1 MDIILLLLIAQ
12 IIFYIVQD
20 QHIYVFGFIGL
31 SLLVQEYFSQKRMVY
46 LLVPMAIIHILYCL
60 NLKQNTGS
68 IHEGFKGWKKGKKA
82 YHSSKKT
89 TAKGTVD
96 TYNKSK
102 KGTVDTY
109 NKSKKGTVDT
119 YNKSKKGIKKQKIM
133 KKLKKFNEDL
143 KVSTAALTKDMNFV
157 SSSLNNL
164 ISQSKKEEKKA
175 ASSVVATVATYS
187 DNTTASANFN
197 TDKYN
202 ETYDPNKDKVTL
214 P

>member
-82 YHSSKKT
+82 YHSSKRT
-89 TAKGTVD
+89 TAKGTVN

-102 KGTVDTY
+102 R
-109 NKSKKGTVDT
+109 
-119 YNKSKKGIKKQKIM
+119 GIKKQKIM

-164 ISQSKKEEKKA
+164 ISQSKKEEKEDETP
-175 ASSVVATVATYS
+175 VATINTYTDDS
-187 DNTTASANFN
+187 TASADFN
-197 TDKYN
+197 TDQYN
-202 ETYDPNKDKVTL
+202 EKYDPNEDKVTL

>member
-31 SLLVQEYFSQKRMVY
+31 SILVQEYFSQKRMVY

-68 IHEGFKGWKKGKKA
+68 IHEGFKGWKKGKKT

-89 TAKGTVD
+89 TA
-96 TYNKSK
+96 
-102 KGTVDTY
+102 
-109 NKSKKGTVDT
+109 KGTVDT

-133 KKLKKFNEDL
+133 KKLKKFNEDSL
-143 KVSTAALTKDMNFV
+143 KSTAALTKNMNFV

-164 ISQSKKEEKKA
+164 ISQSKKEEKEEKET
-175 ASSVVATVATYS
+175 SVATINTYTDDS
-187 DNTTASANFN
+187 TAS
-197 TDKYN
+197 TDFETDQYN
-202 ETYDPNKDKVTL
+202 ETYDPNKDKATL

>member
-1 MDIILLLLIAQ
+1 MDIILLLLITQ

-68 IHEGFKGWKKGKKA
+68 IHEGFKLRGGKKMYNTSTKGTTKGTTSA
-82 YHSSKKT
+82 YNTSK
-89 TAKGTVD
+89 KGTVN

-102 KGTVDTY
+102 KD
-109 NKSKKGTVDT
+109 
-119 YNKSKKGIKKQKIM
+119 IKKAKIV

-157 SSSLNNL
+157 SKALNNL
-164 ISQSKKEEKKA
+164 ISQSKKEEKEA
-175 ASSVVATVATYS
+175 APSVATVATYS

-202 ETYDPNKDKVTL
+202 ETYDPNKDKAIL

>member
-31 SLLVQEYFSQKRMVY
+31 SLLVQECFSQKRMVY

-60 NLKQNTGS
+60 NLKQNTDS
-68 IHEGFKGWKKGKKA
+68 IHEGFRKKNRGKRFSKKGARNTYK
-82 YHSSKKT
+82 SSKNK
-89 TAKGTVD
+89 TAKGT
-96 TYNKSK
+96 TSAYNKSK
-102 KGTVDTY
+102 R
-109 NKSKKGTVDT
+109 
-119 YNKSKKGIKKQKIM
+119 GIKKQKIM

-143 KVSTAALTKDMNFV
+143 KASTTALTKNINFV

-164 ISQSKKEEKKA
+164 ISQSKKEDKEDETPIDPTPAKA
-175 ASSVVATVATYS
+175 
-187 DNTTASANFN
+187 DFEE
-197 TDKYN
+197 DKYN
-202 ETYDPNKDKVTL
+202 EKYDPNEDKATL

>member
-82 YHSSKKT
+82 YHSSKRT
-89 TAKGTVD
+89 TAKGTVN

-102 KGTVDTY
+102 R
-109 NKSKKGTVDT
+109 
-119 YNKSKKGIKKQKIM
+119 GIKKQKIK

-164 ISQSKKEEKKA
+164 ISQSKKEEKEDETP
-175 ASSVVATVATYS
+175 VATINTYTDDS
-187 DNTTASANFN
+187 TASADFN
-197 TDKYN
+197 TDQYN
-202 ETYDPNKDKVTL
+202 EKYDPNEDKVTL

>member
-60 NLKQNTGS
+60 NLKQNTGL
-68 IHEGFKGWKKGKKA
+68 IHEGFRRKNWGSRASPKGVKN
-82 YHSSKKT
+82 
-89 TAKGTVD
+89 

-102 KGTVDTY
+102 KR
-109 NKSKKGTVDT
+109 
-119 YNKSKKGIKKQKIM
+119 IKKQKIM
-133 KKLKKFNEDL
+133 KKLKKFNEDSL
-143 KVSTAALTKDMNFV
+143 KSTTALTKNINFV

-164 ISQSKKEEKKA
+164 ISQSKKEDKEDK
-175 ASSVVATVATYS
+175 TPT

-197 TDKYN
+197 TKKYN
-202 ETYDPNKDKVTL
+202 ETYDPNEDKAIL

>member
-1 MDIILLLLIAQ
+1 MDIILLLLITQ

-68 IHEGFKGWKKGKKA
+68 IHEGFKGWKEGKKA

-89 TAKGTVD
+89 TA
-96 TYNKSK
+96 
-102 KGTVDTY
+102 
-109 NKSKKGTVDT
+109 KGTVDT

-164 ISQSKKEEKKA
+164 ISQSKKEEKEEKEEKET
-175 ASSVVATVATYS
+175 SVATINTYT
-187 DNTTASANFN
+187 DNSTASANFN
-197 TDKYN
+197 TKKYN

>member
-68 IHEGFKGWKKGKKA
+68 IHEGFKGWKEGKKA

-89 TAKGTVD
+89 TA
-96 TYNKSK
+96 
-102 KGTVDTY
+102 
-109 NKSKKGTVDT
+109 KGTVDT

-164 ISQSKKEEKKA
+164 ISQSKKEEKEEKE
-175 ASSVVATVATYS
+175 TPT
-187 DNTTASANFN
+187 DTTSASANFN

-202 ETYDPNKDKVTL
+202 ETYDPNKDKATL

>member
-60 NLKQNTGS
+60 NLKQNTRS
-68 IHEGFKGWKKGKKA
+68 IHEGFKGWKKGKKG

-89 TAKGTVD
+89 TAKGTTSGYKSTKKGTVN

-102 KGTVDTY
+102 R
-109 NKSKKGTVDT
+109 
-119 YNKSKKGIKKQKIM
+119 GIKKQKIM

-164 ISQSKKEEKKA
+164 ISLSKKEEKEEKETQ
-175 ASSVVATVATYS
+175 VATINTYTDDS
-187 DNTTASANFN
+187 TPAS
-197 TDKYN
+197 TDFETDQYN
-202 ETYDPNKDKVTL
+202 ETYDPDKDKATL

>member
-89 TAKGTVD
+89 TAKGTVN
-96 TYNKSK
+96 TYNTSK
-102 KGTVDTY
+102 KGTTSAY
-109 NKSKKGTVDT
+109 NTSKR
-119 YNKSKKGIKKQKIM
+119 GIKKQKIM

-164 ISQSKKEEKKA
+164 ISESKKEEKEEKET
-175 ASSVVATVATYS
+175 SVATINTYTDDS
-187 DNTTASANFN
+187 TASADFE
-197 TDKYN
+197 TDQYN
-202 ETYDPNKDKVTL
+202 ETYDPDKDKATL

>member
-46 LLVPMAIIHILYCL
+46 LLVPMAIIHIFYCL
-60 NLKQNTGS
+60 NLMQNTGS
-68 IHEGFKGWKKGKKA
+68 IHERFKGWKTGKKT

-89 TAKGTVD
+89 TAKGT
-96 TYNKSK
+96 TSAYNTSK
-102 KGTVDTY
+102 KGTTSAY
-109 NKSKKGTVDT
+109 NTSKR
-119 YNKSKKGIKKQKIM
+119 GIKKQKIM

-143 KVSTAALTKDMNFV
+143 KVSTAALTKNMNFV

-164 ISQSKKEEKKA
+164 ISQSKKEEKEEKE
-175 ASSVVATVATYS
+175 TPT
-187 DNTTASANFN
+187 DTTPASANFN

-202 ETYDPNKDKVTL
+202 ETYDPDKDKATL

>member
-109 NKSKKGTVDT
+109 NKSKKG
-119 YNKSKKGIKKQKIM
+119 IKKQKIM

>member
-68 IHEGFKGWKKGKKA
+68 IHEGFKA
-82 YHSSKKT
+82 YHSSKNT
-89 TAKGTVD
+89 TAKGTV
-96 TYNKSK
+96 
-102 KGTVDTY
+102 
-109 NKSKKGTVDT
+109 
-119 YNKSKKGIKKQKIM
+119 NKSKKGIKKQKIM
-133 KKLKKFNEDL
+133 KKLKNFNEDSIN
-143 KVSTAALTKDMNFV
+143 STAALTKDMNFV

-164 ISQSKKEEKKA
+164 ISQSKKEEKEEKEEKET
-175 ASSVVATVATYS
+175 SVATINTYT
-187 DNTTASANFN
+187 DNSTASANFN
-197 TDKYN
+197 TKKYN

>member
-31 SLLVQEYFSQKRMVY
+31 SILVQEYFSQKRMVY
-46 LLVPMAIIHILYCL
+46 LLVPMAIIHIFYCL
-60 NLKQNTGS
+60 NLKQNTRS
-68 IHEGFKGWKKGKKA
+68 IHEGFRRKRRGKRFSKKGAKNTYK
-82 YHSSKKT
+82 SSKNKT
-89 TAKGTVD
+89 TKGTTSAYKSTKKGTVN

-102 KGTVDTY
+102 R
-109 NKSKKGTVDT
+109 
-119 YNKSKKGIKKQKIM
+119 GIKKAKIL
-133 KKLKKFNEDL
+133 KRLKKFNEDL
-143 KVSTAALTKDMNFV
+143 KASTTALTKNINFV

-164 ISQSKKEEKKA
+164 ISQSKKEDKEDE
-175 ASSVVATVATYS
+175 TPT
-187 DNTTASANFN
+187 DTTHASANFN

-202 ETYDPNKDKVTL
+202 ETYDPNEDKATL